1 MFCLSWHLFRCAPAD
16 CDRYAVVAMAI
27 LQVLTIRN
35 GRSSLHYAMLCYATL
50 RYVCTTPFI
59 SLQFLIDIV
68 YVFFSLHFNY
78 TRKICSIYGSI
89 GDIDTL
95 KLIITTALKMVRWH
109 RFHCADTSTSIQ
121 RERKWEKEWASESNE
136 NWCWSWNLY
145 SVCARAIAERNK
157 ANKIIADW
165 ARNIYPKCLSW
176 CRISF
181 VYSRPCCYN
190 DTRRLYHPIVPRIC
204 TVEIPNRFGCVIT
217 QSPKKI
223 IIAIR
228 SWRFLCLYIWL
239 CMAKKMYAACY
250 CYYLNWWYL
259 IGFVASKQR
268 SRPNVI
274 FFCSS
279 LSLFPGLDIFIS
291 PSSYWCKIS
300 GRDERK
306 KIVCMKIDWNV
317 SECYNL
323 QIFGV

>member
-1 MFCLSWHLFRCAPAD
+1 
-16 CDRYAVVAMAI
+16 
-27 LQVLTIRN
+27 
-35 GRSSLHYAMLCYATL
+35 
-50 RYVCTTPFI
+50 
-59 SLQFLIDIV
+59 
-68 YVFFSLHFNY
+68 
-78 TRKICSIYGSI
+78 
-89 GDIDTL
+89 
-95 KLIITTALKMVRWH
+95 MVRWH

-204 TVEIPNRFGCVIT
+204 TVEIPNRFGRVIT

-239 CMAKKMYAACY
+239 CMAKKNVCRM
-250 CYYLNWWYL
+250 LL
-259 IGFVASKQR
+259 LLSKLM
-268 SRPNVI
+268 I
-274 FFCSS
+274 FDWVCRIQATFQAKCNFLLFLS
-279 LSLFPGLDIFIS
+279 LSLPRSRHIHFTIF
-291 PSSYWCKIS
+291 
-300 GRDERK
+300 
-306 KIVCMKIDWNV
+306 VLV
-317 SECYNL
+317 
-323 QIFGV
+323 